1 MANSCEEYILERL
14 EKLEKEN
21 EELKKE
27 IKCLEEKNGKLK
39 DSNNKLNEMCKDV
52 EKEINFKDDG
62 DSYIS
67 LYFGKTYIGLAD
79 KKNMINGSPDYVA
92 TLVKFKGAYNEQAST
107 KSES

>member
-1 MANSCEEYILERL
+1 MANSCEEYVLERL

-27 IKCLEEKNGKLK
+27 IKGLEEKNGKLK
-39 DSNNKLNEMCKDV
+39 DSNNKLIEICKDV

-62 DSYIS
+62 SYIS

-92 TLVKFKGAYNEQAST
+92 TLVKFKGAYNEQASI